1 MARTTRRRG
10 RSRRGGDRFE
20 EEPPRVAQPSV
31 PDGGEPVDT
40 VAANGGP
47 VGAEQ
52 GPPTLARVAATAGIA
67 PATVRRWV
75 KEGLVPQYEGVWTPP
90 AVAQVRIVGRLRDR
104 GHTIEDIRRAQE
116 SGQLAGYVQGMFAPP
131 EGRYTLEQAAQEAD
145 IDVAM
150 IERIYL
156 NLGLSTLS
164 LDSMGE
170 EDMEMVRYLA
180 AMLSAGMP
188 EAVLL
193 QLARVYGQT
202 MAQIAD
208 AEVRLIH
215 IYVHE
220 PMMREGLPGAEM
232 AEAMEGLAG
241 DLLPFAAPF
250 MRYLHGRFLGHFIEQ
265 DVIGHME
272 AELADTIPEEGRMRV
287 VIAFA
292 DLAGYTRLTEERG
305 DEEAV
310 GVVERFVEAVE
321 QTLPIDARVIKTL
334 GDEVMVI
341 GADAVA
347 LTQWAVGFQQET
359 APDAPAPRIGIHYG
373 EAIYRDGDYY
383 GRDVNQAARVVA
395 RAAGG
400 EVLVTRR
407 VVDTAAGVDGLGFEL
422 IGEIGL
428 KGFSEPIELFHAL
441 PPED

>member
-1 MARTTRRRG
+1 
-10 RSRRGGDRFE
+10 
-20 EEPPRVAQPSV
+20 
-31 PDGGEPVDT
+31 
-40 VAANGGP
+40 
-47 VGAEQ
+47 
-52 GPPTLARVAATAGIA
+52 
-67 PATVRRWV
+67 
-75 KEGLVPQYEGVWTPP
+75 
-90 AVAQVRIVGRLRDR
+90 
-104 GHTIEDIRRAQE
+104 
-116 SGQLAGYVQGMFAPP
+116 
-131 EGRYTLEQAAQEAD
+131 
-145 IDVAM
+145 M
-150 IERIYL
+150 IERLYM
-156 NLGLSTLS
+156 NLGLSALS

-170 EDMEMVRYLA
+170 EDMEMVRYIA

-220 PMMREGLPGAEM
+220 PMMREGLPGTEM

-272 AELADTIPEEGRMRV
+272 AEFADGIPKEGRMRV

-321 QTLPIDARVIKTL
+321 QTLPIDSRVIKTL
-334 GDEVMVI
+334 GDEVMVV

-347 LTQWAVGFQQET
+347 LTRWAVGFQQEI
-359 APDAPAPRIGIHYG
+359 APDAPAPRIGIHLG

-407 VVDTAAGVDGLGFEL
+407 VVDTAAGMDGLSFEL

-441 PPED
+441 PAKG

>member
-1 MARTTRRRG
+1 M
-10 RSRRGGDRFE
+10 
-20 EEPPRVAQPSV
+20 
-31 PDGGEPVDT
+31 
-40 VAANGGP
+40 
-47 VGAEQ
+47 
-52 GPPTLARVAATAGIA
+52 
-67 PATVRRWV
+67 
-75 KEGLVPQYEGVWTPP
+75 PQYEGSWTPA

-104 GHTIEDIRRAQE
+104 GHTLREIRRAHE
-116 SGQLAGYVQGMFAPP
+116 SGQLAGYLQGMFAPP
-131 EGRYTLEQAAQEAD
+131 EGRYTLEQAAQEAE
-145 IDVAM
+145 IDEAM
-150 IERIYL
+150 IEKLYM

-170 EDMEMVRYLA
+170 EDMEMVRYIA
-180 AMLSAGMP
+180 AMLSVGMP
-188 EAVLL
+188 ETVLL

-202 MAQIAD
+202 LAQIAD

-220 PMMREGLPGAEM
+220 PMMREGLPGVQM

-241 DLLPFAAPF
+241 ELLPFAAPF

-272 AELADTIPEEGRMRV
+272 AELAAGVPEEGRMRV

-305 DEEAV
+305 DEEAA

-321 QTLPIDARVIKTL
+321 HTLPIDARVIKTL
-334 GDEVMVI
+334 GDEVMVV

-347 LTQWAVGFQQET
+347 LTQWAVRFQMET
-359 APDAPAPRIGIHYG
+359 AAGIPAPRIGIHCG
-373 EAIYRDGDYY
+373 QALYRDGDYY

-400 EVLVTRR
+400 EVLVTRSI
-407 VVDTAAGVDGLGFEL
+407 VETADGAEGLRFEL

-441 PPED
+441 APEG

>member
-1 MARTTRRRG
+1 MAVQERE
-10 RSRRGGDRFE
+10 SAED
-20 EEPPRVAQPSV
+20 APS
-31 PDGGEPVDT
+31 
-40 VAANGGP
+40 
-47 VGAEQ
+47 
-52 GPPTLARVAATAGIA
+52 PTLAQVAERAGVSA
-67 PATVRRWV
+67 GTVRRWV
-75 KEGLVPQYEGVWTPP
+75 SEGLVPQYEGEWVPA
-90 AVAQVRIVGRLRDR
+90 AVAQVRIVGRLRSR
-104 GHTIEDIRRAQE
+104 GHTLADIRRALE

-131 EGRYTLEQAAQEAD
+131 EGRYTLEQAAREAG
-145 IDVAM
+145 VATAM
-150 IERIYL
+150 IERIYMS
-156 NLGLSTLS
+156 LGLSTLA
-164 LDSMGE
+164 LDAIGE
-170 EDMEMVRYLA
+170 EDMEMIRYIG
-180 AMLSAGMP
+180 AMLGVGMP
-188 EAVLL
+188 EAVLT

-220 PMMREGLPGAEM
+220 PMMREGVPGVQM

-241 DLLPFAAPF
+241 ELLPFAAPF

-272 AELADTIPEEGRMRV
+272 AELSRDGIPEEGRMRIV
-287 VIAFA
+287 VAFA

-321 QTLPIDARVIKTL
+321 HSLPIDARVIKTL
-334 GDEVMVI
+334 GDEVMVV

-347 LTQWAVGFQQET
+347 LTRWAVAFQGQIPAK
-359 APDAPAPRIGIHYG
+359 APQPRIGIHCG

-400 EVLVTRR
+400 EVLVTRPIVEVAEGAEELR
-407 VVDTAAGVDGLGFEL
+407 FEL

-441 PPED
+441 PGE

>member
-1 MARTTRRRG
+1 MEASVNG
-10 RSRRGGDRFE
+10 QPAESSRSAGSTGSGGD
-20 EEPPRVAQPSV
+20 A
-31 PDGGEPVDT
+31 
-40 VAANGGP
+40 
-47 VGAEQ
+47 
-52 GPPTLARVAATAGIA
+52 PTLAQVAERAGVSTG
-67 PATVRRWV
+67 TVRRWIGA
-75 KEGLVPQYEGVWTPP
+75 GLVPQYEGSWTPP
-90 AVAQVRIVGRLRDR
+90 AVAQVRIVGRLRAR
-104 GHTIEDIRRAQE
+104 GHTLAEIRKALE

-131 EGRYTLEQAAQEAD
+131 EGRYTLEQAAREAG
-145 IDVAM
+145 IEAAM
-150 IERIYL
+150 IERIYMS
-156 NLGLSTLS
+156 LGLSTLS
-164 LDSMGE
+164 LDSIGE
-170 EDMEMVRYLA
+170 EDMEMLRYIA
-180 AMLSAGMP
+180 AMLNVGMP
-188 EAVLL
+188 EAVLM

-202 MAQIAD
+202 LAQIAD

-220 PMMREGLPGAEM
+220 PMMREGVPGVQM

-241 DLLPFAAPF
+241 ELLPFAAPF

-272 AELADTIPEEGRMRV
+272 AELSDDGIPEEGRMRIAV
-287 VIAFA
+287 AFA

-321 QTLPIDARVIKTL
+321 HSLPIDARVIKTL
-334 GDEVMVI
+334 GDEVMVV
-341 GADAVA
+341 GADAA
-347 LTQWAVGFQQET
+347 ELTRWAVAFQAEVPAE
-359 APDAPAPRIGIHYG
+359 APRPRIGIHSG

-400 EVLVTRR
+400 EVLVTRSI
-407 VVDTAAGVDGLGFEL
+407 VDSAQGVDGLRFEL

-441 PPED
+441 PGDE

>member
-1 MARTTRRRG
+1 ML
-10 RSRRGGDRFE
+10 GDFRLAPME
-20 EEPPRVAQPSV
+20 ASMTGESTETAPS
-31 PDGGEPVDT
+31 E
-40 VAANGGP
+40 
-47 VGAEQ
+47 
-52 GPPTLARVAATAGIA
+52 PTLAEVAARVGVS

-75 KEGLVPQYEGVWTPP
+75 KDGLVPQYKGSWTPA
-90 AVAQVRIVGRLRDR
+90 AVAQTRIVGRLRDR
-104 GHTIEDIRRAQE
+104 GHTLAEIRRANE

-131 EGRYTLEQAAQEAD
+131 EGRYTLEQAAREAE
-145 IDVAM
+145 IDAAM
-150 IERIYL
+150 IERLYM
-156 NLGLSTLS
+156 NLGLSALS

-170 EDMEMVRYLA
+170 EDMEMVRYIA

-188 EAVLL
+188 ETVLL

-202 MAQIAD
+202 LAQIAD

-220 PMMREGLPGAEM
+220 PMMREGMPGVQM

-241 DLLPFAAPF
+241 ELLPFAAPF

-272 AELADTIPEEGRMRV
+272 AELAGSVPEEGRMRV
-287 VIAFA
+287 VVAFA

-310 GVVERFVEAVE
+310 GRRG
-321 QTLPIDARVIKTL
+321 TLRRGGRAHAADRRARDQDARRR
-334 GDEVMVI
+334 GDDRRLRR
-341 GADAVA
+341 GRAHP
-347 LTQWAVGFQQET
+347 VGGRLP
-359 APDAPAPRIGIHYG
+359 ARSRAGYGPAPRIGIHCG

-400 EVLVTRR
+400 EVLVTRPSSTR
-407 VVDTAAGVDGLGFEL
+407 PTASTACA
-422 IGEIGL
+422 
-428 KGFSEPIELFHAL
+428 SS
-441 PPED
+441 